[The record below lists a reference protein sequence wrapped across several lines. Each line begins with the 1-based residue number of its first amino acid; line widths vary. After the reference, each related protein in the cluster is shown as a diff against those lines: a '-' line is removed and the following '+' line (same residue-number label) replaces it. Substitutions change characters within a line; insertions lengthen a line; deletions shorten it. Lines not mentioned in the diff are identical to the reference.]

1 MKLSD
6 LKSKKKSKNIVL
18 ARQSAMYLCRKLT
31 NASFPDIGEKLG
43 GRDHSTVI
51 YAVNKI
57 SGLIEK
63 DTTLKKAIQDI
74 EDALQQSS

>member
-1 MKLSD
+1 VKLSD

-18 ARQSAMYLCRKLT
+18 ARQAAMFLCRKLT
-31 NASFPDIGEKLG
+31 NASFPDIGDKLG

-57 SGLIEK
+57 GAMIEK
-63 DTTLKKAIQDI
+63 DANLKKMIQDL